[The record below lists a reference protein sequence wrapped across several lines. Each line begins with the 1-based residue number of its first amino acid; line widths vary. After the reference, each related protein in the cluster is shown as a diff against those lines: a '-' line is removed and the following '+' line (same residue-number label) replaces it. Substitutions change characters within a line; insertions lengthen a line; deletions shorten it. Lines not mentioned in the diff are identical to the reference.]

1 LRPAH
6 QHQILLERQRKSR
19 QRAIGRWQSG
29 QPLGQRLGAG
39 GQRPHP
45 DLGAHHEAQSRAP
58 QVELDTGSR
67 PAAGA
72 RRPATGTNHFRLR
85 ACHRPQCRRQR
96 TDHPFRIGPGQD
108 PGQRA
113 RRIAQVRVLD
123 AGIGGIGGIAL
134 HQAGRRCAIAGQAGQ
149 VGANTEWCVDRKRHG
164 RDACE
169 ARRHL
174 IDLSRR
180 PSPGRPDS
188 SQTGTLAL
196 PDNLAPF
203 TTTRSIRPPMTDTL
217 MRHLPDLALA
227 AALAWGAGL
236 RLYLVVLL
244 CGLAARFGGWPLPDH
259 LQVLQHPLV
268 MGVAGFMTVIEGLAD
283 KVPWLDSLWDTVH
296 TLIRIPAGAALAGA
310 VFGDSG
316 TAVATAAALLGGS
329 LTATTHLAKS
339 GARALVNTSP
349 EPFSNIALSLA
360 EDAAVI
366 GGAWLLAEHPWV
378 LLGVLACFTVLML
391 VMLRLL
397 VRGARRLFGARARA
411 VGSARLE

>member
-1 LRPAH
+1 
-6 QHQILLERQRKSR
+6 
-19 QRAIGRWQSG
+19 
-29 QPLGQRLGAG
+29 
-39 GQRPHP
+39 
-45 DLGAHHEAQSRAP
+45 
-58 QVELDTGSR
+58 
-67 PAAGA
+67 
-72 RRPATGTNHFRLR
+72 
-85 ACHRPQCRRQR
+85 
-96 TDHPFRIGPGQD
+96 
-108 PGQRA
+108 
-113 RRIAQVRVLD
+113 
-123 AGIGGIGGIAL
+123 
-134 HQAGRRCAIAGQAGQ
+134 
-149 VGANTEWCVDRKRHG
+149 
-164 RDACE
+164 
-169 ARRHL
+169 
-174 IDLSRR
+174 
-180 PSPGRPDS
+180 
-188 SQTGTLAL
+188 
-196 PDNLAPF
+196 
-203 TTTRSIRPPMTDTL
+203 MTDTL
-217 MRHLPDLALA
+217 MRHLPDFALA

-268 MGVAGFMTVIEGLAD
+268 IGVAGFMTVIEGLAD

-397 VRGARRLFGARARA
+397 VRGARRLFGTRTRS
-411 VGSARLE
+411 VESASL

>member
-1 LRPAH
+1 
-6 QHQILLERQRKSR
+6 
-19 QRAIGRWQSG
+19 
-29 QPLGQRLGAG
+29 
-39 GQRPHP
+39 
-45 DLGAHHEAQSRAP
+45 
-58 QVELDTGSR
+58 
-67 PAAGA
+67 
-72 RRPATGTNHFRLR
+72 
-85 ACHRPQCRRQR
+85 
-96 TDHPFRIGPGQD
+96 
-108 PGQRA
+108 
-113 RRIAQVRVLD
+113 
-123 AGIGGIGGIAL
+123 
-134 HQAGRRCAIAGQAGQ
+134 
-149 VGANTEWCVDRKRHG
+149 
-164 RDACE
+164 
-169 ARRHL
+169 
-174 IDLSRR
+174 
-180 PSPGRPDS
+180 
-188 SQTGTLAL
+188 
-196 PDNLAPF
+196 
-203 TTTRSIRPPMTDTL
+203 MTDTL

-227 AALAWGAGL
+227 AALASGAGL

-283 KVPWLDSLWDTVH
+283 KIPWLDSLWDTVH

-397 VRGARRLFGARARA
+397 VRGARRLFGTRTRS
-411 VGSARLE
+411 VESASL

>member
-1 LRPAH
+1 
-6 QHQILLERQRKSR
+6 
-19 QRAIGRWQSG
+19 
-29 QPLGQRLGAG
+29 
-39 GQRPHP
+39 
-45 DLGAHHEAQSRAP
+45 
-58 QVELDTGSR
+58 
-67 PAAGA
+67 
-72 RRPATGTNHFRLR
+72 
-85 ACHRPQCRRQR
+85 
-96 TDHPFRIGPGQD
+96 
-108 PGQRA
+108 
-113 RRIAQVRVLD
+113 
-123 AGIGGIGGIAL
+123 
-134 HQAGRRCAIAGQAGQ
+134 
-149 VGANTEWCVDRKRHG
+149 
-164 RDACE
+164 
-169 ARRHL
+169 
-174 IDLSRR
+174 
-180 PSPGRPDS
+180 
-188 SQTGTLAL
+188 
-196 PDNLAPF
+196 
-203 TTTRSIRPPMTDTL
+203 MTDTL

-268 MGVAGFMTVIEGLAD
+268 IGVAGFMTVIEGLAD

-411 VGSARLE
+411 VGSAGLE

>member
-1 LRPAH
+1 
-6 QHQILLERQRKSR
+6 
-19 QRAIGRWQSG
+19 
-29 QPLGQRLGAG
+29 
-39 GQRPHP
+39 
-45 DLGAHHEAQSRAP
+45 
-58 QVELDTGSR
+58 
-67 PAAGA
+67 
-72 RRPATGTNHFRLR
+72 
-85 ACHRPQCRRQR
+85 
-96 TDHPFRIGPGQD
+96 
-108 PGQRA
+108 
-113 RRIAQVRVLD
+113 
-123 AGIGGIGGIAL
+123 
-134 HQAGRRCAIAGQAGQ
+134 
-149 VGANTEWCVDRKRHG
+149 
-164 RDACE
+164 
-169 ARRHL
+169 
-174 IDLSRR
+174 
-180 PSPGRPDS
+180 
-188 SQTGTLAL
+188 
-196 PDNLAPF
+196 
-203 TTTRSIRPPMTDTL
+203 MTDTL

-268 MGVAGFMTVIEGLAD
+268 IGVAGFMTVIEGLAD

-397 VRGARRLFGARARA
+397 VRGARRLFGTRTRS
-411 VGSARLE
+411 VESASL

>member
-1 LRPAH
+1 
-6 QHQILLERQRKSR
+6 
-19 QRAIGRWQSG
+19 
-29 QPLGQRLGAG
+29 
-39 GQRPHP
+39 
-45 DLGAHHEAQSRAP
+45 
-58 QVELDTGSR
+58 
-67 PAAGA
+67 
-72 RRPATGTNHFRLR
+72 
-85 ACHRPQCRRQR
+85 
-96 TDHPFRIGPGQD
+96 
-108 PGQRA
+108 
-113 RRIAQVRVLD
+113 
-123 AGIGGIGGIAL
+123 
-134 HQAGRRCAIAGQAGQ
+134 
-149 VGANTEWCVDRKRHG
+149 
-164 RDACE
+164 
-169 ARRHL
+169 
-174 IDLSRR
+174 
-180 PSPGRPDS
+180 
-188 SQTGTLAL
+188 
-196 PDNLAPF
+196 
-203 TTTRSIRPPMTDTL
+203 MTDTL

-360 EDAAVI
+360 GDALVPTMLWLAVAHPLWF
-366 GGAWLLAEHPWV
+366 GLALALLVVASVV
-378 LLGVLACFTVLML
+378 LTLVLFKF
-391 VMLRLL
+391 LRLL
-397 VRGARRLFGARARA
+397 VRKLRGRLGGKPVA
-411 VGSARLE
+411 V

>member
-1 LRPAH
+1 
-6 QHQILLERQRKSR
+6 
-19 QRAIGRWQSG
+19 
-29 QPLGQRLGAG
+29 
-39 GQRPHP
+39 
-45 DLGAHHEAQSRAP
+45 
-58 QVELDTGSR
+58 
-67 PAAGA
+67 
-72 RRPATGTNHFRLR
+72 
-85 ACHRPQCRRQR
+85 
-96 TDHPFRIGPGQD
+96 
-108 PGQRA
+108 
-113 RRIAQVRVLD
+113 
-123 AGIGGIGGIAL
+123 
-134 HQAGRRCAIAGQAGQ
+134 
-149 VGANTEWCVDRKRHG
+149 
-164 RDACE
+164 
-169 ARRHL
+169 
-174 IDLSRR
+174 
-180 PSPGRPDS
+180 
-188 SQTGTLAL
+188 
-196 PDNLAPF
+196 
-203 TTTRSIRPPMTDTL
+203 MTDTL

-296 TLIRIPAGAALAGA
+296 TLIRIPAGAALAAA

-397 VRGARRLFGARARA
+397 VRGARRLFGTRTRS
-411 VGSARLE
+411 VESASL